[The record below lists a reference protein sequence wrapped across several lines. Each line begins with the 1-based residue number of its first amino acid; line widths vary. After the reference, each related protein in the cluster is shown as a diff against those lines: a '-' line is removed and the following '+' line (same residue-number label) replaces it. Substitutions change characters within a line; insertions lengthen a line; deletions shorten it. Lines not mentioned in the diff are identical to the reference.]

1 MNGMPFRFCTG
12 FKISFMSEMGGG
24 GGGGGGGWSVSGNR

>member
-12 FKISFMSEMGGG
+12 FKISFTYKYVRDGGG
-24 GGGGGGGWSVSGNR
+24 GGGGGVSKW